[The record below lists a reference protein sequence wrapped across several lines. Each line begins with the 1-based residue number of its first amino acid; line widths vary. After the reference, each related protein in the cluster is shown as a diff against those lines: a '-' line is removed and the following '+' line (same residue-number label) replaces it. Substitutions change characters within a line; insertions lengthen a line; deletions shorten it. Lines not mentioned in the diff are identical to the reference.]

1 MNLERRGAFWSALFG
16 TVGAGIVVLVLGHR
30 YSANP
35 SVFVGFG
42 VGVALVGFVLSVVMT
57 GWLFVAGGD
66 QSLYSYPG
74 TVSVASVL
82 MLVAAGTEPTGGDP
96 TIASIALVGG
106 AILVILGYSLVLL
119 EQFRSNG

>member
-1 MNLERRGAFWSALFG
+1 MNLEQRGPFLSALFG
-16 TVGAGIVVLVLGHR
+16 TVGAGIAVLVLGLR

-35 SVFVGFG
+35 SVLVGFG
-42 VGVALVGFVLSVVMT
+42 VGVAVVGFVLSVVMT

-106 AILVILGYSLVLL
+106 AVLVMLGYSLVFL
-119 EQFRSNG
+119 EQLRSNE